1 MQFLMCILKQ
11 TFCFVLFTILLNCDY
26 VKASQYAF
34 IEMSVPLR
42 DTSII
47 IAVPVVHPDLNI
59 LYLY

>member
-1 MQFLMCILKQ
+1 MCILKQ
-11 TFCFVLFTILLNCDY
+11 TFCFVFFTILLNCDY

-47 IAVPVVHPDLNI
+47 IIAGPVVHPDLNI
-59 LYLY
+59 LYIY

>member
-1 MQFLMCILKQ
+1 MCILKQ

-34 IEMSVPLR
+34 IEMSVPLH

-47 IAVPVVHPDLNI
+47 IIAIPVVHRDLNI
-59 LYLY
+59 L